1 MDLNGIA
8 SRVTRAVTPAVPG
21 ALFLSTGY
29 TTGADGKQT
38 PTYDERTLT
47 SVDMQA
53 LSGGDLRQLD
63 AINVQGASRAAY
75 LHGNIEGVN
84 RVRGKGGD
92 LVVISEGPGV
102 PPAQVGTWLV
112 VGVLETWADW
122 CKVALALQ
130 NEAP

>member
-8 SRVTRAVTPAVPG
+8 SQFTRAVTPAVTG

-29 TTGADGKQT
+29 TTAGDGKQV

-47 SVDMQA
+47 SIDMQA
-53 LSGGDLRQLD
+53 LSGADLRQLD
-63 AINVQGASRAAY
+63 ALNVQGASRAAY
-75 LHGNIEGVN
+75 LRGNIEGVN

-102 PPAQVGTWLV
+102 PPAQLGTWLV
-112 VGVLETWADW
+112 VGVLETWPDW

-130 NEAP
+130 NDAP